1 MNITLTAELI
11 KGFEAIKDEI
21 SALPDTNA
29 QKRLIQET
37 CRKLCSRYNSNIAAN
52 TMNIIDH
59 YMAGGKIG
67 IDELIKLLTINND
80 IDYYTLQ
87 REEKDGFDR
96 KFGTTTSL
104 ILRQYELPESVS
116 LHRFQTSGR
125 CHPSPVASVKMAL
138 RALSQYNVQYNDF
151 VFIDVGA
158 GLGRNLLLAADY
170 PFKKIIGIEHSAYLH
185 EITKENIEI
194 YRSKMKVASTFEL
207 NCIDAL
213 EYPFPKDNIVF
224 YFWRPFSEEIAARF
238 VKKMELFIREN
249 TYRVRL
255 LFLGQVYL
263 SVKQSPFLELQD
275 IFLTP
280 DIIDREGAYFPLS
293 VYSSKSFN

>member
-11 KGFEAIKDEI
+11 KGFEDIKSEI
-21 SALPDTNA
+21 SALSDVNA
-29 QKRLIQET
+29 RKQLIRQT
-37 CRKLCSRYNSNIAAN
+37 CRELCSRYNSSIADN

-67 IDELIKLLTINND
+67 IDELIRMLTINSQ
-80 IDYYTLQ
+80 IDYYTVQ
-87 REEKDGFDR
+87 REEKDGFDK

-116 LHRFQTSGR
+116 LQRFQTSGR

-138 RALSQYNVQYNDF
+138 RALVQYNVQYNDF

-170 PFKKIIGIEHSAYLH
+170 PFKKIIGIEHSAYLN
-185 EITKENIEI
+185 EITKENIEK
-194 YRSKMKVASTFEL
+194 YQSKMKVASTFEL

-213 EYPFPKDNIVF
+213 EYPFPKEHIVF
-224 YFWRPFSEEIAARF
+224 YFWRPFSEEIAAQF
-238 VKKMELFIREN
+238 VKKLELFIGEN
-249 TYRVRL
+249 TYRVIL
-255 LFLGQVYL
+255 IFLGQVYL
-263 SVKQSPFLELQD
+263 AVKQSPFLELQD

-280 DIIDREGAYFPLS
+280 DIIDREGAFFPLS
-293 VYSSKSFN
+293 VYSNK